1 LEQSAICVHDE
12 TMGHFVAQTMDG
24 SVGQIEGLI
33 CSKPFWE
40 KLASVLGSDG
50 VQRPAKFGGLTNLW
64 VTQSDDKGI
73 SSKWVLIRPSK
84 LSMEWQT

>member
-1 LEQSAICVHDE
+1 MKQNAVRVHDE
-12 TMGHFVAQTMDG
+12 TMGCFVAQTMDSCRADRRADLFEAIWG
-24 SVGQIEGLI
+24 
-33 CSKPFWE
+33 

-64 VTQSDDKGI
+64 ATQSDDKGI
-73 SSKWVLIRPSK
+73 RSKWVLIWPSK